1 MLQTIKLHIFETDK
15 LYNVLILTVDFI
27 QIMDVIVGKLK
38 RYGVIYN
45 REVTSLSKFVL
56 LKSREAFRQNP
67 PHRLPVCTWLLLCL
81 VIGSKSCIALLLF
94 PSSSCCVH
102 NSIIPID
109 LSKILYNVKKKLL
122 NAKRVTGIKHNFSV
136 ISNCS
141 NCLQSNGIKKG

>member
-1 MLQTIKLHIFETDK
+1 MVYNKLFLRPMNVLQTIKLHVFETDK
-15 LYNVLILTVDFI
+15 LYNVLILTVDFV

-94 PSSSCCVH
+94 PTSSCCVH
-102 NSIIPID
+102 NPIIPID
-109 LSKILYNVKKKLL
+109 LSKIFV
-122 NAKRVTGIKHNFSV
+122 
-136 ISNCS
+136 
-141 NCLQSNGIKKG
+141 